1 MATTVLDSVTPIT
14 GARAAAARIEDLP
27 AGLDWKA
34 FSARCF
40 PDCRRHDLEAVAAYF
55 AYKEL
60 PREAGPER
68 VRPGSPWKSGKTRA
82 DRRHRIALNY
92 RFGSESLRETL
103 IAPAIRRSDLI
114 LSGAP

>member
-40 PDCRRHDLEAVAAYF
+40 PDCRRHDLEVVAAYF

-60 PREAGPER
+60 PREAGQSACGPG
-68 VRPGSPWKSGKTRA
+68 VRGSLG
-82 DRRHRIALNY
+82 RRGRIDDIGIALNY

>member
-40 PDCRRHDLEAVAAYF
+40 PDCRRHDLEVVAAYF

-60 PREAGPER
+60 PREAGESAAARESVEVWEDEGGSTTSASPLTIDSVRR
-68 VRPGSPWKSGKTRA
+68 VFAKR
-82 DRRHRIALNY
+82 
-92 RFGSESLRETL
+92 
-103 IAPAIRRSDLI
+103 
-114 LSGAP
+114 